1 MIDHPLVTITDI
13 RSPRHPAV
21 PRIRTGSA
29 VPGLLLCL
37 VILVA
42 LSGCGSGK
50 ESNAAVPKQEPTPSE
65 STMPSAASETTSDA
79 SGEKAGQK
87 LPADAASVTSAVA
100 AEMRLVRMVGA
111 VSLRNGDG
119 NPVNKH
125 ENMRLASGDE
135 LSTAIRSR
143 AGVSLDDT
151 KAVTVGE
158 QSRAI
163 LRQEDR
169 LLGLRLESGEM
180 YFSVSEPLKEDETFE
195 IETSTIVMGIRGTS
209 GYVSALTENS
219 SAVILTSGQVE
230 LRAMTGETQ
239 HLKAGQ
245 RVIIEAKDE
254 KTRFH
259 LDPVTPEDY
268 PTLLLEELAADEGM
282 LAEVSAQTVAENL
295 EYVPA
300 MEAYR
305 QIILHAEDYE
315 FLFPNYGSVTDSPNT
330 LTGVYR
336 YAFEKVRPDDPVPAL
351 LISAESTF
359 GIDSIRVFYYEPSSG
374 SILAPDELLE
384 EGVGSA
390 GGFRGSI
397 AMMADGNGFR
407 ETGISSGTGEGE
419 ISRVEL
425 RGDRL
430 VRDHLWSGNMF
441 TETVPEIAYRDIV
454 WQDRSHLEDLKG
466 SLAAALPTDGD
477 RTVLRGTVRIASY
490 QEMLEIQGVPDPNPG
505 TDTSMTGP
513 ITVIILDEPRQ
524 ISAMT
529 VDDLYTPS
537 LGTASMIKIFGGSLE
552 QDDGREVIFS
562 IDPHTTYWPSDTS
575 LPLGQPATRDIH
587 ILN

>member
-1 MIDHPLVTITDI
+1 MIDHPLETITDI
-13 RSPRHPAV
+13 RSPRHPAI
-21 PRIRTGSA
+21 PHTRTGSA
-29 VPGLLLCL
+29 VTGILLCL
-37 VILVA
+37 FILAA

-50 ESNAAVPKQEPTPSE
+50 EPNATVPIQEPASAE
-65 STMPSAASETTSDA
+65 NTMPSATTETASAASE
-79 SGEKAGQK
+79 EKAEQK
-87 LPADAASVTSAVA
+87 IPADAASVTSAVA
-100 AEMRLVRMVGA
+100 AEMRLVRMIGA

-119 NPVNKH
+119 SPVTKH

-135 LSTAIRSR
+135 LSTAMRSR

-158 QSRAI
+158 QSRAV
-163 LRQEDR
+163 LRKEDR
-169 LLGLRLESGEM
+169 LLDLRLESGEM
-180 YFSVSEPLKEDETFE
+180 YFSVSKPLEADETFE

-209 GYVSALTENS
+209 GYVSVLTENS
-219 SAVILTSGQVE
+219 SAVILTSGQVD
-230 LRAMTGETQ
+230 LRALTGETQ
-239 HLKAGQ
+239 HLEAGQ
-245 RVIIEAKDE
+245 RAIVETKDE
-254 KTRFH
+254 KTRFQ
-259 LDPVTPEDY
+259 LDPVTPEEY
-268 PTLLLEELAADEGM
+268 PTLLLEELTADETM
-282 LAEVSAQTVAENL
+282 LAEVSAQIMPENP

-300 MEAYR
+300 MDAYR

-359 GIDSIRVFYYEPSSG
+359 GIDSIRVFYYEPSTG

-419 ISRVEL
+419 INRVEL

-454 WQDRSHLEDLKG
+454 WKDRSHLEDLKG
-466 SLAAALPTDGD
+466 TLAAALPTDGD
-477 RTVLRGTVRIASY
+477 RTVLRGTIRVASY
-490 QEMLEIQGVPDPNPG
+490 QEMLEIQGVADPNPG

-513 ITVIILDEPRQ
+513 ITVIILDEPQQ

-529 VDDLYTPS
+529 VDDLYTPR
-537 LGTASMIKIFGGSLE
+537 LGNASMIKIFGGSLE
-552 QDDGREVIFS
+552 HDDGREIIFS